1 MKVFVVVLLL
11 ASPAAAQDGQG
22 GEGRFAEGLEN
33 MLRDLFTE
41 MEPVLRDLR
50 DRIEDLDQY
59 EAPEILPNGDI
70 IIRRRTPLDEAP
82 DTVPEP
88 DAPEAEAPSDD
99 PIDL

>member
-1 MKVFVVVLLL
+1 LVVVLLL
-11 ASPAAAQDGQG
+11 ASPTAAQEGQ
-22 GEGRFAEGLEN
+22 GRFAEGLEN

-59 EAPEILPNGDI
+59 EAPEMLPNGDI

-82 DTVPEP
+82 ETVPEP
-88 DAPEAEAPSDD
+88 DAPEAEAPADD